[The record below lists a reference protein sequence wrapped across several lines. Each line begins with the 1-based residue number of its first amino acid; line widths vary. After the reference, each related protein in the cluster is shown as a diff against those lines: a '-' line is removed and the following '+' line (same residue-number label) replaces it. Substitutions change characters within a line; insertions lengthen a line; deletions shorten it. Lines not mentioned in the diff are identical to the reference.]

1 MLCLPRVRYKCGKSL
16 HLPNIESKTLRLM
29 LNLLS
34 IVIGIVFVLLL
45 FSLLATTIME
55 MLAGLLTLRG
65 KNLVNALKSMLG
77 ERETKV
83 FTNHEYYKQLSEKAN
98 LFRFLR
104 KSPLPPSYIRPNT
117 FTAILMDILQVN
129 STGEAKAAIDSLPDG
144 KLKEIL
150 SFLYRESY
158 DDITVFRKKVEE
170 WFNEVM
176 ERASEWYV
184 SSIRVWLFWVG
195 MGIAVAFNVDVINIY
210 TNLSANATL
219 REYMADAAEQF
230 VKTAPEPK
238 AVDSLAVNP
247 DFYAAKARFDTLLNE
262 NIAAI
267 RSPLGLGWDTVQI
280 PQKDQGRWWLY
291 KLIGWL
297 TTALAVSLG
306 AKFWF
311 DLLKQLVSFR
321 SGASGGQAAAAA
333 APAAPPPPLLTQPD
347 AGLLKSAR
355 GVKPKPR
362 AEEAEE
368 KE

>member
-1 MLCLPRVRYKCGKSL
+1 
-16 HLPNIESKTLRLM
+16 M

-45 FSLLATTIME
+45 FSLLATTVME

-65 KNLVNALKSMLG
+65 KNLINAIKSMLG
-77 ERETKV
+77 DSETAV
-83 FTNHEYYKQLSEKAN
+83 FTSHQYYKQLGEKAN

-104 KSPLPPSYIRPNT
+104 KNPLPPSYIRPGT

-129 STGEAKAAIDSLPDG
+129 TTGQAQQAIANLPDG
-144 KLKEIL
+144 KLKDVL
-150 SFLYRESY
+150 AFLYRESY
-158 DDITVFRKKVEE
+158 DDIAVFRQKVEE

-184 SSIRVWLFWVG
+184 SSIRIWLFWVG
-195 MGIAVAFNVDVINIY
+195 LTIAVSFNVDVINIY

-267 RSPLGLGWDTVQI
+267 RSPLGLGWDTVQL
-280 PQKDQGRWWLY
+280 PEENKNRWWLY
-291 KLIGWL
+291 KIIGWL

-311 DLLKQLVSFR
+311 DLLKQLVNFK
-321 SGASGGQAAAAA
+321 SGAGAQTAAAA
-333 APAAPPPPLLTQPD
+333 APAAPAPPLLTKPGT
-347 AGLLKSAR
+347 GLFESTKERSA
-355 GVKPKPR
+355 KP
-362 AEEAEE
+362 E
-368 KE
+368 KNDSGEHG

>member
-1 MLCLPRVRYKCGKSL
+1 
-16 HLPNIESKTLRLM
+16 M

-45 FSLLATTIME
+45 FSLLATTVME

-65 KNLVNALKSMLG
+65 KNLINAIKSMLG
-77 ERETKV
+77 EGETAV
-83 FTNHEYYKQLSEKAN
+83 FTSHQYYKQLGEKAN

-104 KSPLPPSYIRPNT
+104 KGPLPPSYIRPGT

-129 STGEAKAAIDSLPDG
+129 TTGQAQQAIANLPDG
-144 KLKEIL
+144 KLKDVL
-150 SFLYRESY
+150 AFLYRESY
-158 DDITVFRKKVEE
+158 DDIAVFRQKVEA
-170 WFNEVM
+170 WFTEVM

-184 SSIRVWLFWVG
+184 SSIRIWLFWVG
-195 MGIAVAFNVDVINIY
+195 LTIAVSFNVDVINIY

-230 VKTAPEPK
+230 VQTAPAPK

-267 RSPLGLGWDTVQI
+267 RSPLGLGWDTVQW
-280 PQKDQGRWWLY
+280 PETDKNRWWLY
-291 KLIGWL
+291 KIIGWF

-311 DLLKQLVSFR
+311 DLLKQLVNFR
-321 SGASGGQAAAAA
+321 SGASGGQTAAA
-333 APAAPPPPLLTQPD
+333 APAAPAAPLLTKPGS
-347 AGLLKSAR
+347 GLFESTRERSA
-355 GVKPKPR
+355 KK
-362 AEEAEE
+362 EEPE
-368 KE
+368 KEENG